1 MKEHIYT
8 IPLNEH
14 FGKLESCPLCSL
26 FEMMEYNEVET
37 ITGASMMEPSVR
49 IQTNKEG
56 FCEKH
61 LFQITQVR
69 KKLPVALMF
78 QSHLEELFK
87 DIKGKSGEHQIKR
100 LDSLEHSCYICR
112 RIKANMDSIYSNFF
126 HLYKNDSKFHDLFLK
141 QKLFCLPHYKELL
154 YYGSKNL
161 SKKEFKLFTEE
172 LNSLEMKYLEELKGD
187 IDWFCKK
194 FDYRFAKE
202 DWKNSRD
209 AVERTIYTLCGTL
222 PKNKSEE

>member
-26 FEMMEYNEVET
+26 FRMMEYNEIET

-49 IQTNKEG
+49 IQTNREG

-61 LFQITQVR
+61 LMQITQSG

-78 QSHLEELFK
+78 QSHMEEIFDEIMSKNGETQQKKLAELE
-87 DIKGKSGEHQIKR
+87 S
-100 LDSLEHSCYICR
+100 SCYVCR
-112 RIKANMDSIYSNFF
+112 RIKSNMDSIYSNFF
-126 HLYKNDSKFHDLFLK
+126 HLYKNDSKFHDVFLK
-141 QKLFCLPHYKELL
+141 QKGFCLPHYRELL
-154 YYGSKNL
+154 FYGTKNL
-161 SKKEFKLFTEE
+161 SKKEFKLFSEE
-172 LNSLEMKYLEELKGD
+172 IKGLEMKYLEELKGD
-187 IDWFCKK
+187 VDWFCKK

-209 AVERTIYTLCGTL
+209 AVERTVYTLCGTL